1 MEQENI
7 LVKEKIGKL
16 ILKFSIPCIVSML
29 VNSLYNIVDQIFI
42 GQGVG
47 TLGNGATNVVFPLVM
62 IGLAFSLMFGDGA
75 SAYLSLKLG
84 EKKKKEAEDMEQE
97 LLQEIA
103 SYWGTRAEG
112 YSEVNEKEL
121 AGSQREAWLHVLEE
135 QFPEKKKEEMKILD
149 IGTGPGFFPMI
160 LSEAGYTVTA
170 VDYTEE
176 MLEKAKENLGK
187 YTKYG
192 LERVTLQR
200 MDAQNLEF
208 ADETFDVVIS
218 RNLTWNLEKPEQ
230 AYQEWM
236 RVLKPGGVL
245 LNFDANWYGYLYDE
259 EKKEAYEADRKK
271 VEEQQLDDHYLCT
284 DIDRM
289 ENIARQV
296 PLSAMERPTWD
307 TKVLESLGVC
317 SIQTDSEIWKRVWSE
332 EERLNYA
339 STPMFLVRA
348 EKSAEQSFQLGDVT
362 VRRGEK
368 YQGDISFANGDIV
381 LPGTIICGKLPGKT
395 MLITGGVHSGEYVGI
410 QACVELGAE
419 LQPEKTVGT
428 IVILKVLNRPAFENR
443 AGSLGLSDGKN
454 LNRVFPG
461 NPNGTEME
469 RLAWAITKEVYPKVD
484 YYIDLHSGDDFEAL
498 TPYVY
503 YAGKAAQEVTE
514 VSRKMA
520 EQVDVPYMVRS
531 MVSSGGAYNYAASKG
546 IASILLERGGM
557 GAWTSEEV
565 NSDKRD
571 VRNILSS
578 LDIYQIRRDV
588 RNYVPMEVT
597 DVRYQAA
604 SEDGLWYPAAKPGD
618 MVAEGAL
625 LGTIRD
631 YNGKLRET
639 CRAEYTGVVLYQTGS
654 LQVTEGGPVVAYGRI
669 VREPEYDDR
678 KEQIVHYWEK
688 RSESFLEQRRSELAN
703 PIAKRWMKEIEKQIP
718 AGRRLKI
725 LDVGCGAGFFSI
737 LLAKEGHEVFG
748 IDLTPEMI
756 ENAIQLAEEE
766 NADCCFQVMD
776 AENPMFADETF
787 DVVISRNLT
796 WTLPNAE
803 HAYGE
808 WMRVLKTGGVLLNF
822 DANYG
827 KEDVADTKGLP
838 EAHAHF
844 KVGNEML
851 EECERIKSQLP
862 ISRKNRP
869 AYDVAVLCENTAGEI
884 RIDTSLGKRI
894 YLEKDEFYN
903 PAPMFS
909 ICAVKQ

>member
-1 MEQENI
+1 MENGRAGK
-7 LVKEKIGKL
+7 VK
-16 ILKFSIPCIVSML
+16 
-29 VNSLYNIVDQIFI
+29 
-42 GQGVG
+42 
-47 TLGNGATNVVFPLVM
+47 
-62 IGLAFSLMFGDGA
+62 
-75 SAYLSLKLG
+75 
-84 EKKKKEAEDMEQE
+84 KKKKEAEDMEQE

-135 QFPEKKKEEMKILD
+135 QFPEKEEMKILD

-259 EKKEAYEADRKK
+259 EKKEVYEADRKK

-498 TPYVY
+498 TPYAY

-578 LDIYQIRRDV
+578 FGMYQIRRDV

>member
-1 MEQENI
+1 MENGCAG
-7 LVKEKIGKL
+7 KIK
-16 ILKFSIPCIVSML
+16 
-29 VNSLYNIVDQIFI
+29 
-42 GQGVG
+42 
-47 TLGNGATNVVFPLVM
+47 
-62 IGLAFSLMFGDGA
+62 
-75 SAYLSLKLG
+75 
-84 EKKKKEAEDMEQE
+84 KKKKEAEDMEQE

-160 LSEAGYTVTA
+160 LSEAGYTVAA

-296 PLSAMERPTWD
+296 PLSAMERPAWD

-348 EKSAEQSFQLGDVT
+348 EKSAEQPFQLGDVT

-368 YQGDISFANGDIV
+368 YQGV
-381 LPGTIICGKLPGKT
+381 
-395 MLITGGVHSGEYVGI
+395 
-410 QACVELGAE
+410 
-419 LQPEKTVGT
+419 
-428 IVILKVLNRPAFENR
+428 
-443 AGSLGLSDGKN
+443 
-454 LNRVFPG
+454 
-461 NPNGTEME
+461 
-469 RLAWAITKEVYPKVD
+469 
-484 YYIDLHSGDDFEAL
+484 
-498 TPYVY
+498 
-503 YAGKAAQEVTE
+503 
-514 VSRKMA
+514 
-520 EQVDVPYMVRS
+520 
-531 MVSSGGAYNYAASKG
+531 
-546 IASILLERGGM
+546 
-557 GAWTSEEV
+557 
-565 NSDKRD
+565 
-571 VRNILSS
+571 
-578 LDIYQIRRDV
+578 
-588 RNYVPMEVT
+588 
-597 DVRYQAA
+597 

-618 MVAEGAL
+618 M
-625 LGTIRD
+625 
-631 YNGKLRET
+631 
-639 CRAEYTGVVLYQTGS
+639 
-654 LQVTEGGPVVAYGRI
+654 VTEGGPVVAYGRI

-894 YLEKDEFYN
+894 YLEKDELYN

>member
-1 MEQENI
+1 MENDRAGK
-7 LVKEKIGKL
+7 VK
-16 ILKFSIPCIVSML
+16 
-29 VNSLYNIVDQIFI
+29 
-42 GQGVG
+42 
-47 TLGNGATNVVFPLVM
+47 
-62 IGLAFSLMFGDGA
+62 
-75 SAYLSLKLG
+75 
-84 EKKKKEAEDMEQE
+84 KKKKEAEDMEQE

-160 LSEAGYTVTA
+160 LSEAGYTVAA

-296 PLSAMERPTWD
+296 PLSAMERPAWD

-368 YQGDISFANGDIV
+368 YQ
-381 LPGTIICGKLPGKT
+381 
-395 MLITGGVHSGEYVGI
+395 
-410 QACVELGAE
+410 
-419 LQPEKTVGT
+419 
-428 IVILKVLNRPAFENR
+428 
-443 AGSLGLSDGKN
+443 
-454 LNRVFPG
+454 
-461 NPNGTEME
+461 
-469 RLAWAITKEVYPKVD
+469 
-484 YYIDLHSGDDFEAL
+484 
-498 TPYVY
+498 
-503 YAGKAAQEVTE
+503 
-514 VSRKMA
+514 
-520 EQVDVPYMVRS
+520 
-531 MVSSGGAYNYAASKG
+531 
-546 IASILLERGGM
+546 
-557 GAWTSEEV
+557 
-565 NSDKRD
+565 
-571 VRNILSS
+571 
-578 LDIYQIRRDV
+578 
-588 RNYVPMEVT
+588 
-597 DVRYQAA
+597 AA

-618 MVAEGAL
+618 M
-625 LGTIRD
+625 
-631 YNGKLRET
+631 
-639 CRAEYTGVVLYQTGS
+639 
-654 LQVTEGGPVVAYGRI
+654 VTEGGPVVAYGRI

-827 KEDVADTKGLP
+827 KDDASDTKDLP
-838 EAHAHF
+838 EQHAHF

-851 EECERIKSQLP
+851 EECERIKAQLP

-869 AYDVAVLCENTAGEI
+869 AYDVAVLCENTEGEI

>member
-1 MEQENI
+1 MENGRAGK
-7 LVKEKIGKL
+7 VK
-16 ILKFSIPCIVSML
+16 
-29 VNSLYNIVDQIFI
+29 
-42 GQGVG
+42 
-47 TLGNGATNVVFPLVM
+47 
-62 IGLAFSLMFGDGA
+62 
-75 SAYLSLKLG
+75 
-84 EKKKKEAEDMEQE
+84 KKKKEAEDMEQE

-160 LSEAGYTVTA
+160 LSEAGYTVAA

-296 PLSAMERPTWD
+296 PLSAMERPAWD

-578 LDIYQIRRDV
+578 LDMYQIRRDV

-597 DVRYQAA
+597 DVCYQAA

-654 LQVTEGGPVVAYGRI
+654 LQVTEGGSVVAYGRI

>member
-1 MEQENI
+1 MENGRAGK
-7 LVKEKIGKL
+7 VK
-16 ILKFSIPCIVSML
+16 
-29 VNSLYNIVDQIFI
+29 
-42 GQGVG
+42 
-47 TLGNGATNVVFPLVM
+47 
-62 IGLAFSLMFGDGA
+62 
-75 SAYLSLKLG
+75 
-84 EKKKKEAEDMEQE
+84 KKKKEAEDMEQE

-135 QFPEKKKEEMKILD
+135 QFPEKEEMKILD

-296 PLSAMERPTWD
+296 PLSAMERPAWD

-339 STPMFLVRA
+339 STPMFLVCA

-578 LDIYQIRRDV
+578 LGMYQIRRDV

-597 DVRYQAA
+597 DVCYQAA

-808 WMRVLKTGGVLLNF
+808 WMRVLKTDGVLLNF

-851 EECERIKSQLP
+851 EECERIKLQLP

>member
-1 MEQENI
+1 MENGRAGK
-7 LVKEKIGKL
+7 VK
-16 ILKFSIPCIVSML
+16 
-29 VNSLYNIVDQIFI
+29 
-42 GQGVG
+42 
-47 TLGNGATNVVFPLVM
+47 
-62 IGLAFSLMFGDGA
+62 
-75 SAYLSLKLG
+75 
-84 EKKKKEAEDMEQE
+84 KKKKEAEDMEQE

-160 LSEAGYTVTA
+160 LSEAGYTVAA

-296 PLSAMERPTWD
+296 PLSAMERPAWD

-597 DVRYQAA
+597 DVCYQAA

-737 LLAKEGHEVFG
+737 LLAKEDHEVFG

>member
-1 MEQENI
+1 MENGRAGK
-7 LVKEKIGKL
+7 VK
-16 ILKFSIPCIVSML
+16 
-29 VNSLYNIVDQIFI
+29 
-42 GQGVG
+42 
-47 TLGNGATNVVFPLVM
+47 
-62 IGLAFSLMFGDGA
+62 
-75 SAYLSLKLG
+75 
-84 EKKKKEAEDMEQE
+84 KKKKEAEDMEQE

-160 LSEAGYTVTA
+160 LSEAGYTVAA

-296 PLSAMERPTWD
+296 PLSAMERPAWD

-368 YQGDISFANGDIV
+368 
-381 LPGTIICGKLPGKT
+381 
-395 MLITGGVHSGEYVGI
+395 
-410 QACVELGAE
+410 
-419 LQPEKTVGT
+419 
-428 IVILKVLNRPAFENR
+428 
-443 AGSLGLSDGKN
+443 
-454 LNRVFPG
+454 
-461 NPNGTEME
+461 
-469 RLAWAITKEVYPKVD
+469 
-484 YYIDLHSGDDFEAL
+484 
-498 TPYVY
+498 
-503 YAGKAAQEVTE
+503 
-514 VSRKMA
+514 
-520 EQVDVPYMVRS
+520 
-531 MVSSGGAYNYAASKG
+531 
-546 IASILLERGGM
+546 
-557 GAWTSEEV
+557 
-565 NSDKRD
+565 
-571 VRNILSS
+571 
-578 LDIYQIRRDV
+578 
-588 RNYVPMEVT
+588 
-597 DVRYQAA
+597 YQAA

>member
-1 MEQENI
+1 MENGRAGK
-7 LVKEKIGKL
+7 VK
-16 ILKFSIPCIVSML
+16 
-29 VNSLYNIVDQIFI
+29 
-42 GQGVG
+42 
-47 TLGNGATNVVFPLVM
+47 
-62 IGLAFSLMFGDGA
+62 
-75 SAYLSLKLG
+75 
-84 EKKKKEAEDMEQE
+84 KKKKEAEDMEQE

-160 LSEAGYTVTA
+160 LSEVGYTVTA

-296 PLSAMERPTWD
+296 PLSAMERPAWD

-348 EKSAEQSFQLGDVT
+348 EKSAEQPFQLGDVT

-578 LDIYQIRRDV
+578 LDMYQIRRDV

-597 DVRYQAA
+597 DVCYQAA

>member
-1 MEQENI
+1 MENGRAGK
-7 LVKEKIGKL
+7 VK
-16 ILKFSIPCIVSML
+16 
-29 VNSLYNIVDQIFI
+29 
-42 GQGVG
+42 
-47 TLGNGATNVVFPLVM
+47 
-62 IGLAFSLMFGDGA
+62 
-75 SAYLSLKLG
+75 
-84 EKKKKEAEDMEQE
+84 KKKKEAEDMEQE

-296 PLSAMERPTWD
+296 PLSAMERPAWD

-348 EKSAEQSFQLGDVT
+348 EKSAEQPFQLGDVT

-578 LDIYQIRRDV
+578 LDMYQIRRDV

-597 DVRYQAA
+597 DVCYQAA

-737 LLAKEGHEVFG
+737 LLAKEDHEVFG

>member
-1 MEQENI
+1 MENGRAGK
-7 LVKEKIGKL
+7 VK
-16 ILKFSIPCIVSML
+16 
-29 VNSLYNIVDQIFI
+29 
-42 GQGVG
+42 
-47 TLGNGATNVVFPLVM
+47 
-62 IGLAFSLMFGDGA
+62 
-75 SAYLSLKLG
+75 
-84 EKKKKEAEDMEQE
+84 KKKKEAEDMEQE

-578 LDIYQIRRDV
+578 LDMYQIRRDV

-597 DVRYQAA
+597 DVCYQAA

-827 KEDVADTKGLP
+827 KDDASDTKDLP
-838 EAHAHF
+838 EQHAHF

-851 EECERIKSQLP
+851 EECERIKAQLP

>member
-1 MEQENI
+1 MENGRAGK
-7 LVKEKIGKL
+7 VKKR
-16 ILKFSIPCIVSML
+16 
-29 VNSLYNIVDQIFI
+29 
-42 GQGVG
+42 
-47 TLGNGATNVVFPLVM
+47 
-62 IGLAFSLMFGDGA
+62 
-75 SAYLSLKLG
+75 
-84 EKKKKEAEDMEQE
+84 KKEAEDMEQE

-296 PLSAMERPTWD
+296 PLSAMERPAWD

-454 LNRVFPG
+454 LNRVCPG

-597 DVRYQAA
+597 DVCYQAA

>member
-1 MEQENI
+1 MENDRAGK
-7 LVKEKIGKL
+7 VK
-16 ILKFSIPCIVSML
+16 
-29 VNSLYNIVDQIFI
+29 
-42 GQGVG
+42 
-47 TLGNGATNVVFPLVM
+47 
-62 IGLAFSLMFGDGA
+62 
-75 SAYLSLKLG
+75 
-84 EKKKKEAEDMEQE
+84 KKKKEAEDMEQE

-160 LSEAGYTVTA
+160 LSEAGYTVAA

-296 PLSAMERPTWD
+296 PLSAMERPAWD

-348 EKSAEQSFQLGDVT
+348 EKSAEQPFQLGDVT

-578 LDIYQIRRDV
+578 LDMYQIRRDV

-597 DVRYQAA
+597 DVCYQAA
-604 SEDGLWYPAAKPGD
+604 SEDGLWYPAAKPGN

-894 YLEKDEFYN
+894 YLEKDELYN

>member
-1 MEQENI
+1 MENGRAGK
-7 LVKEKIGKL
+7 VK
-16 ILKFSIPCIVSML
+16 
-29 VNSLYNIVDQIFI
+29 
-42 GQGVG
+42 
-47 TLGNGATNVVFPLVM
+47 
-62 IGLAFSLMFGDGA
+62 
-75 SAYLSLKLG
+75 
-84 EKKKKEAEDMEQE
+84 KKKKEAEDMEQE

-296 PLSAMERPTWD
+296 PLSAMERPAWD

-578 LDIYQIRRDV
+578 LDMYQIRRDV

-597 DVRYQAA
+597 DVCYQAA

-625 LGTIRD
+625 LGTVRD

>member
-1 MEQENI
+1 MENGRAGK
-7 LVKEKIGKL
+7 VK
-16 ILKFSIPCIVSML
+16 
-29 VNSLYNIVDQIFI
+29 
-42 GQGVG
+42 
-47 TLGNGATNVVFPLVM
+47 
-62 IGLAFSLMFGDGA
+62 
-75 SAYLSLKLG
+75 
-84 EKKKKEAEDMEQE
+84 KKKKEAEDMEQE

-296 PLSAMERPTWD
+296 PLSAMERPAWD
-307 TKVLESLGVC
+307 TKVFESLGVC

-348 EKSAEQSFQLGDVT
+348 EKSAEQPFQLGDVT

-578 LDIYQIRRDV
+578 LDMYQIRRDV

-597 DVRYQAA
+597 DVCYQAA

-851 EECERIKSQLP
+851 EECERIKLQLP

>member
-1 MEQENI
+1 MENGRAGK
-7 LVKEKIGKL
+7 VK
-16 ILKFSIPCIVSML
+16 
-29 VNSLYNIVDQIFI
+29 
-42 GQGVG
+42 
-47 TLGNGATNVVFPLVM
+47 
-62 IGLAFSLMFGDGA
+62 
-75 SAYLSLKLG
+75 
-84 EKKKKEAEDMEQE
+84 KKKKEAEDMEQE

-103 SYWGTRAEG
+103 SYWGSRAEG

-135 QFPEKKKEEMKILD
+135 QFPEKEEMKILD

-160 LSEAGYTVTA
+160 LSEAGYTVAA

-296 PLSAMERPTWD
+296 PLSAMERPAWD

-368 YQGDISFANGDIV
+368 YQ
-381 LPGTIICGKLPGKT
+381 
-395 MLITGGVHSGEYVGI
+395 
-410 QACVELGAE
+410 
-419 LQPEKTVGT
+419 
-428 IVILKVLNRPAFENR
+428 
-443 AGSLGLSDGKN
+443 
-454 LNRVFPG
+454 
-461 NPNGTEME
+461 
-469 RLAWAITKEVYPKVD
+469 
-484 YYIDLHSGDDFEAL
+484 
-498 TPYVY
+498 
-503 YAGKAAQEVTE
+503 
-514 VSRKMA
+514 
-520 EQVDVPYMVRS
+520 
-531 MVSSGGAYNYAASKG
+531 
-546 IASILLERGGM
+546 
-557 GAWTSEEV
+557 
-565 NSDKRD
+565 
-571 VRNILSS
+571 
-578 LDIYQIRRDV
+578 
-588 RNYVPMEVT
+588 
-597 DVRYQAA
+597 AA

-618 MVAEGAL
+618 M
-625 LGTIRD
+625 
-631 YNGKLRET
+631 
-639 CRAEYTGVVLYQTGS
+639 
-654 LQVTEGGPVVAYGRI
+654 VTEGGPVVAYGRI

-894 YLEKDEFYN
+894 YLEKDELYN

>member
-1 MEQENI
+1 MENGRAGK
-7 LVKEKIGKL
+7 VK
-16 ILKFSIPCIVSML
+16 
-29 VNSLYNIVDQIFI
+29 
-42 GQGVG
+42 
-47 TLGNGATNVVFPLVM
+47 
-62 IGLAFSLMFGDGA
+62 
-75 SAYLSLKLG
+75 
-84 EKKKKEAEDMEQE
+84 KKKKEAEDMEQE

-296 PLSAMERPTWD
+296 PLSAMERPAWD

-597 DVRYQAA
+597 DVCYQAA

-894 YLEKDEFYN
+894 YLEKDELYN

>member
-1 MEQENI
+1 MES
-7 LVKEKIGKL
+7 EKIQVK
-16 ILKFSIPCIVSML
+16 V
-29 VNSLYNIVDQIFI
+29 
-42 GQGVG
+42 
-47 TLGNGATNVVFPLVM
+47 
-62 IGLAFSLMFGDGA
+62 
-75 SAYLSLKLG
+75 
-84 EKKKKEAEDMEQE
+84 KKEAECMKQE

-135 QFPEKKKEEMKILD
+135 QFPEKKKEELKILD
-149 IGTGPGFFPMI
+149 IGTGPGFFPML
-160 LSEAGYTVTA
+160 LSEAGYSVTA

-187 YTKYG
+187 YTKHG
-192 LERVTLQR
+192 LERVTLLQ

-230 AYQEWM
+230 AYREWI

-317 SIQTDSEIWKRVWSE
+317 SIRTDSEIWKRVWSE

-419 LQPEKTVGT
+419 LQSEKTVGT

-578 LDIYQIRRDV
+578 LGMYQIRRDV

-718 AGRRLKI
+718 EGRRLKI

-766 NADCCFQVMD
+766 NAGCCFQVMD

-827 KEDVADTKGLP
+827 KEDVSDTKGLP
-838 EAHAHF
+838 EEHAHF

-869 AYDVAVLCENTAGEI
+869 AYDVAVLCENTEGEI

-909 ICAVKQ
+909 IRAVKQ

>member
-1 MEQENI
+1 
-7 LVKEKIGKL
+7 
-16 ILKFSIPCIVSML
+16 
-29 VNSLYNIVDQIFI
+29 
-42 GQGVG
+42 
-47 TLGNGATNVVFPLVM
+47 
-62 IGLAFSLMFGDGA
+62 
-75 SAYLSLKLG
+75 
-84 EKKKKEAEDMEQE
+84 MEQE

-160 LSEAGYTVTA
+160 LSEAGYTVAA

-259 EKKEAYEADRKK
+259 EKKEAYGADRKK

-296 PLSAMERPTWD
+296 PLSAMERPAWD

-348 EKSAEQSFQLGDVT
+348 EKSAEQPFQLGDVT

-368 YQGDISFANGDIV
+368 
-381 LPGTIICGKLPGKT
+381 
-395 MLITGGVHSGEYVGI
+395 
-410 QACVELGAE
+410 
-419 LQPEKTVGT
+419 
-428 IVILKVLNRPAFENR
+428 
-443 AGSLGLSDGKN
+443 
-454 LNRVFPG
+454 
-461 NPNGTEME
+461 
-469 RLAWAITKEVYPKVD
+469 
-484 YYIDLHSGDDFEAL
+484 
-498 TPYVY
+498 
-503 YAGKAAQEVTE
+503 
-514 VSRKMA
+514 
-520 EQVDVPYMVRS
+520 
-531 MVSSGGAYNYAASKG
+531 
-546 IASILLERGGM
+546 
-557 GAWTSEEV
+557 
-565 NSDKRD
+565 
-571 VRNILSS
+571 
-578 LDIYQIRRDV
+578 
-588 RNYVPMEVT
+588 
-597 DVRYQAA
+597 YQAA

-618 MVAEGAL
+618 M
-625 LGTIRD
+625 
-631 YNGKLRET
+631 
-639 CRAEYTGVVLYQTGS
+639 
-654 LQVTEGGPVVAYGRI
+654 VTEGGPVVAYGRI

>member
-1 MEQENI
+1 MENGRAGK
-7 LVKEKIGKL
+7 VK
-16 ILKFSIPCIVSML
+16 
-29 VNSLYNIVDQIFI
+29 
-42 GQGVG
+42 
-47 TLGNGATNVVFPLVM
+47 
-62 IGLAFSLMFGDGA
+62 
-75 SAYLSLKLG
+75 
-84 EKKKKEAEDMEQE
+84 KKKKEAEDMEQE
-97 LLQEIA
+97 LLQEIV

-296 PLSAMERPTWD
+296 PLSAMERPAWD

-578 LDIYQIRRDV
+578 LDMYQIRRDV

-597 DVRYQAA
+597 DVCYQAA

-737 LLAKEGHEVFG
+737 LLAKEDHEVFG

-808 WMRVLKTGGVLLNF
+808 WMRVLKTDGVLLNF

>member
-1 MEQENI
+1 MENGCAG
-7 LVKEKIGKL
+7 KIK
-16 ILKFSIPCIVSML
+16 
-29 VNSLYNIVDQIFI
+29 
-42 GQGVG
+42 
-47 TLGNGATNVVFPLVM
+47 
-62 IGLAFSLMFGDGA
+62 
-75 SAYLSLKLG
+75 
-84 EKKKKEAEDMEQE
+84 KKKKEAEDMEQE

-160 LSEAGYTVTA
+160 LSEAGYTVAA

-296 PLSAMERPTWD
+296 PLSAMERPAWD

-348 EKSAEQSFQLGDVT
+348 EKSAEQPFQLGDVT

-368 YQGDISFANGDIV
+368 
-381 LPGTIICGKLPGKT
+381 
-395 MLITGGVHSGEYVGI
+395 
-410 QACVELGAE
+410 
-419 LQPEKTVGT
+419 
-428 IVILKVLNRPAFENR
+428 
-443 AGSLGLSDGKN
+443 
-454 LNRVFPG
+454 
-461 NPNGTEME
+461 
-469 RLAWAITKEVYPKVD
+469 
-484 YYIDLHSGDDFEAL
+484 
-498 TPYVY
+498 
-503 YAGKAAQEVTE
+503 
-514 VSRKMA
+514 
-520 EQVDVPYMVRS
+520 
-531 MVSSGGAYNYAASKG
+531 
-546 IASILLERGGM
+546 
-557 GAWTSEEV
+557 
-565 NSDKRD
+565 
-571 VRNILSS
+571 
-578 LDIYQIRRDV
+578 
-588 RNYVPMEVT
+588 
-597 DVRYQAA
+597 YQAA

-618 MVAEGAL
+618 M
-625 LGTIRD
+625 
-631 YNGKLRET
+631 
-639 CRAEYTGVVLYQTGS
+639 
-654 LQVTEGGPVVAYGRI
+654 VTEGGPVVAYGRI

-808 WMRVLKTGGVLLNF
+808 WMRVLKTDGVLLNF

>member
-1 MEQENI
+1 M
-7 LVKEKIGKL
+7 K
-16 ILKFSIPCIVSML
+16 
-29 VNSLYNIVDQIFI
+29 
-42 GQGVG
+42 
-47 TLGNGATNVVFPLVM
+47 
-62 IGLAFSLMFGDGA
+62 
-75 SAYLSLKLG
+75 
-84 EKKKKEAEDMEQE
+84 QE

-259 EKKEAYEADRKK
+259 EKKEAYGADRKK

-296 PLSAMERPTWD
+296 PLSAMERPAWD

-578 LDIYQIRRDV
+578 LDMYQIRRDV

-597 DVRYQAA
+597 DVCYQAA
-604 SEDGLWYPAAKPGD
+604 SEDGLWYPAAKPGN

>member
-1 MEQENI
+1 MENDRAGK
-7 LVKEKIGKL
+7 VK
-16 ILKFSIPCIVSML
+16 
-29 VNSLYNIVDQIFI
+29 
-42 GQGVG
+42 
-47 TLGNGATNVVFPLVM
+47 
-62 IGLAFSLMFGDGA
+62 
-75 SAYLSLKLG
+75 
-84 EKKKKEAEDMEQE
+84 KKKKEAEDMEQE

-160 LSEAGYTVTA
+160 LSEAGYTVAA

-296 PLSAMERPTWD
+296 PLSAMERPAWD

-348 EKSAEQSFQLGDVT
+348 EKSAEQPFQLGDVT

-578 LDIYQIRRDV
+578 LDMYQIRRDV

-597 DVRYQAA
+597 DVCYQAA

-737 LLAKEGHEVFG
+737 LLAKEDHEVFG

>member
-1 MEQENI
+1 MENGRAGK
-7 LVKEKIGKL
+7 VK
-16 ILKFSIPCIVSML
+16 
-29 VNSLYNIVDQIFI
+29 
-42 GQGVG
+42 
-47 TLGNGATNVVFPLVM
+47 
-62 IGLAFSLMFGDGA
+62 
-75 SAYLSLKLG
+75 
-84 EKKKKEAEDMEQE
+84 KKKKEAEDMEQE

-578 LDIYQIRRDV
+578 LDMYQIRRDV

-597 DVRYQAA
+597 DVCYQAA

>member
-1 MEQENI
+1 MENGRAGK
-7 LVKEKIGKL
+7 VK
-16 ILKFSIPCIVSML
+16 
-29 VNSLYNIVDQIFI
+29 
-42 GQGVG
+42 
-47 TLGNGATNVVFPLVM
+47 
-62 IGLAFSLMFGDGA
+62 
-75 SAYLSLKLG
+75 
-84 EKKKKEAEDMEQE
+84 KKKKEAEDMEQE
-97 LLQEIA
+97 LLQEIV

-296 PLSAMERPTWD
+296 PLSAMERPAWD

-597 DVRYQAA
+597 DVCYQAA

-827 KEDVADTKGLP
+827 KEDVADTKGLL

>member
-1 MEQENI
+1 MENDRAG
-7 LVKEKIGKL
+7 KIK
-16 ILKFSIPCIVSML
+16 
-29 VNSLYNIVDQIFI
+29 
-42 GQGVG
+42 
-47 TLGNGATNVVFPLVM
+47 
-62 IGLAFSLMFGDGA
+62 
-75 SAYLSLKLG
+75 
-84 EKKKKEAEDMEQE
+84 KKKKEAEDMEQE

-160 LSEAGYTVTA
+160 LSEAGYTVAA

-296 PLSAMERPTWD
+296 PLSAMERPAWD

-578 LDIYQIRRDV
+578 LDMYQIRRDV

-597 DVRYQAA
+597 DVCYQAA
-604 SEDGLWYPAAKPGD
+604 SEDGLWYPAAKPGN

-737 LLAKEGHEVFG
+737 LLAKEDHEVFG

>member
-1 MEQENI
+1 MENGRAGK
-7 LVKEKIGKL
+7 VK
-16 ILKFSIPCIVSML
+16 
-29 VNSLYNIVDQIFI
+29 
-42 GQGVG
+42 
-47 TLGNGATNVVFPLVM
+47 
-62 IGLAFSLMFGDGA
+62 
-75 SAYLSLKLG
+75 
-84 EKKKKEAEDMEQE
+84 KKKKEAEDMEQE

-160 LSEAGYTVTA
+160 LSEAGYTVAA

-296 PLSAMERPTWD
+296 PLSAMERPAWD

-348 EKSAEQSFQLGDVT
+348 EKSAEQPFQLGDVT

-368 YQGDISFANGDIV
+368 YQGV
-381 LPGTIICGKLPGKT
+381 
-395 MLITGGVHSGEYVGI
+395 
-410 QACVELGAE
+410 
-419 LQPEKTVGT
+419 
-428 IVILKVLNRPAFENR
+428 
-443 AGSLGLSDGKN
+443 
-454 LNRVFPG
+454 
-461 NPNGTEME
+461 
-469 RLAWAITKEVYPKVD
+469 
-484 YYIDLHSGDDFEAL
+484 
-498 TPYVY
+498 
-503 YAGKAAQEVTE
+503 
-514 VSRKMA
+514 
-520 EQVDVPYMVRS
+520 
-531 MVSSGGAYNYAASKG
+531 
-546 IASILLERGGM
+546 
-557 GAWTSEEV
+557 
-565 NSDKRD
+565 
-571 VRNILSS
+571 
-578 LDIYQIRRDV
+578 
-588 RNYVPMEVT
+588 
-597 DVRYQAA
+597 

-737 LLAKEGHEVFG
+737 LLAKEDHEVFG

>member
-1 MEQENI
+1 MENGRAGK
-7 LVKEKIGKL
+7 VK
-16 ILKFSIPCIVSML
+16 
-29 VNSLYNIVDQIFI
+29 
-42 GQGVG
+42 
-47 TLGNGATNVVFPLVM
+47 
-62 IGLAFSLMFGDGA
+62 
-75 SAYLSLKLG
+75 
-84 EKKKKEAEDMEQE
+84 KKKKEAEDMEQE

-296 PLSAMERPTWD
+296 PLSAMERPAWD

-348 EKSAEQSFQLGDVT
+348 KKSAEQSFQLGDVT

-597 DVRYQAA
+597 DVCYQAA
-604 SEDGLWYPAAKPGD
+604 SEDGLWYPAAKPGN

>member
-1 MEQENI
+1 MENGCAG
-7 LVKEKIGKL
+7 KIK
-16 ILKFSIPCIVSML
+16 
-29 VNSLYNIVDQIFI
+29 
-42 GQGVG
+42 
-47 TLGNGATNVVFPLVM
+47 
-62 IGLAFSLMFGDGA
+62 
-75 SAYLSLKLG
+75 
-84 EKKKKEAEDMEQE
+84 KKKKEAEDMEQE

-160 LSEAGYTVTA
+160 LSEAGYTVAA

-296 PLSAMERPTWD
+296 PLSAMERPAWD

-348 EKSAEQSFQLGDVT
+348 EKSAEQPFQLGDVT

-368 YQGDISFANGDIV
+368 
-381 LPGTIICGKLPGKT
+381 
-395 MLITGGVHSGEYVGI
+395 
-410 QACVELGAE
+410 
-419 LQPEKTVGT
+419 
-428 IVILKVLNRPAFENR
+428 
-443 AGSLGLSDGKN
+443 
-454 LNRVFPG
+454 
-461 NPNGTEME
+461 
-469 RLAWAITKEVYPKVD
+469 
-484 YYIDLHSGDDFEAL
+484 
-498 TPYVY
+498 
-503 YAGKAAQEVTE
+503 
-514 VSRKMA
+514 
-520 EQVDVPYMVRS
+520 
-531 MVSSGGAYNYAASKG
+531 
-546 IASILLERGGM
+546 
-557 GAWTSEEV
+557 
-565 NSDKRD
+565 
-571 VRNILSS
+571 
-578 LDIYQIRRDV
+578 
-588 RNYVPMEVT
+588 
-597 DVRYQAA
+597 YQAA

-618 MVAEGAL
+618 M
-625 LGTIRD
+625 
-631 YNGKLRET
+631 
-639 CRAEYTGVVLYQTGS
+639 
-654 LQVTEGGPVVAYGRI
+654 VTEGGPVVAYGRI

-894 YLEKDEFYN
+894 YLEKDELYN

>member
-1 MEQENI
+1 MENGRAGK
-7 LVKEKIGKL
+7 VK
-16 ILKFSIPCIVSML
+16 
-29 VNSLYNIVDQIFI
+29 
-42 GQGVG
+42 
-47 TLGNGATNVVFPLVM
+47 
-62 IGLAFSLMFGDGA
+62 
-75 SAYLSLKLG
+75 
-84 EKKKKEAEDMEQE
+84 KKKKEAEDMEQE

-597 DVRYQAA
+597 DVCYQAA

-625 LGTIRD
+625 LGTVRD

-827 KEDVADTKGLP
+827 KDDASDTKDLP
-838 EAHAHF
+838 EQHAHF

-851 EECERIKSQLP
+851 EECERIKAQLP

>member
-1 MEQENI
+1 MENGRAGK
-7 LVKEKIGKL
+7 VK
-16 ILKFSIPCIVSML
+16 
-29 VNSLYNIVDQIFI
+29 
-42 GQGVG
+42 
-47 TLGNGATNVVFPLVM
+47 
-62 IGLAFSLMFGDGA
+62 
-75 SAYLSLKLG
+75 
-84 EKKKKEAEDMEQE
+84 KKKKEAEDMEQE

-160 LSEAGYTVTA
+160 LSEAGYTVAA

-296 PLSAMERPTWD
+296 PLSAMERPAWD

-348 EKSAEQSFQLGDVT
+348 EKSAEQFFQLGDVT

-368 YQGDISFANGDIV
+368 
-381 LPGTIICGKLPGKT
+381 
-395 MLITGGVHSGEYVGI
+395 
-410 QACVELGAE
+410 
-419 LQPEKTVGT
+419 
-428 IVILKVLNRPAFENR
+428 
-443 AGSLGLSDGKN
+443 
-454 LNRVFPG
+454 
-461 NPNGTEME
+461 
-469 RLAWAITKEVYPKVD
+469 
-484 YYIDLHSGDDFEAL
+484 
-498 TPYVY
+498 
-503 YAGKAAQEVTE
+503 
-514 VSRKMA
+514 
-520 EQVDVPYMVRS
+520 
-531 MVSSGGAYNYAASKG
+531 
-546 IASILLERGGM
+546 
-557 GAWTSEEV
+557 
-565 NSDKRD
+565 
-571 VRNILSS
+571 
-578 LDIYQIRRDV
+578 
-588 RNYVPMEVT
+588 
-597 DVRYQAA
+597 YQAA

-618 MVAEGAL
+618 M
-625 LGTIRD
+625 
-631 YNGKLRET
+631 
-639 CRAEYTGVVLYQTGS
+639 
-654 LQVTEGGPVVAYGRI
+654 VTEGGPVVAYGRI

-748 IDLTPEMI
+748 IDLTPEMV

>member
-1 MEQENI
+1 
-7 LVKEKIGKL
+7 
-16 ILKFSIPCIVSML
+16 
-29 VNSLYNIVDQIFI
+29 
-42 GQGVG
+42 
-47 TLGNGATNVVFPLVM
+47 
-62 IGLAFSLMFGDGA
+62 
-75 SAYLSLKLG
+75 
-84 EKKKKEAEDMEQE
+84 MEQE

-135 QFPEKKKEEMKILD
+135 NFPKKKKEEIKILD

-176 MLEKAKENLGK
+176 MLEKAEENLK
-187 YTKYG
+187 KFTKSG
-192 LERVTLQR
+192 LERVTLLR
-200 MDAQNLEF
+200 MDAQKLDF

-218 RNLTWNLEKPEQ
+218 RNLTWDLEKPEQ
-230 AYQEWM
+230 AYREWM
-236 RVLKPGGVL
+236 RVLKEGGVL

-271 VEEQQLDDHYLCT
+271 VKEQQLDDHYLCT
-284 DIDRM
+284 DINRM

-296 PLSAMERPTWD
+296 PLSAMKRPAWD
-307 TKVLESLGVC
+307 MKVLEALGVC
-317 SIQTDSEIWKRVWSE
+317 SIQTDSEIWKRVWSK

-348 EKSAEQSFQLGDVT
+348 EKNEAQPFTLGDVT
-362 VRRGEK
+362 VHRGEK

-484 YYIDLHSGDDFEAL
+484 YYIDIHSGDDFEAL

-514 VSRKMA
+514 TSRKMA

-578 LDIYQIRRDV
+578 LGMYQIRRDV

-618 MVAEGAL
+618 MIAEGAL

-718 AGRRLKI
+718 SGRRLKI

-766 NADCCFQVMD
+766 NADCHFQVMD

-803 HAYGE
+803 HAYSE

-827 KEDVADTKGLP
+827 KEDVSDTKGLP
-838 EAHAHF
+838 EEHAHF

-869 AYDVAVLCENTAGEI
+869 AYDVAVLCENTEGEI

-903 PAPMFS
+903 PAPMFA

>member
-1 MEQENI
+1 MENGRAGK
-7 LVKEKIGKL
+7 VK
-16 ILKFSIPCIVSML
+16 
-29 VNSLYNIVDQIFI
+29 
-42 GQGVG
+42 
-47 TLGNGATNVVFPLVM
+47 
-62 IGLAFSLMFGDGA
+62 
-75 SAYLSLKLG
+75 
-84 EKKKKEAEDMEQE
+84 KKKKEAEDMEQE

-296 PLSAMERPTWD
+296 PLSAMERPAWD

-348 EKSAEQSFQLGDVT
+348 EKSAEQPFQLGDVT

-578 LDIYQIRRDV
+578 LGMYQIRRDV

-597 DVRYQAA
+597 DVCYQAA

-625 LGTIRD
+625 LGTVRD

-808 WMRVLKTGGVLLNF
+808 WMRVLKTDGVLLNF

>member
-1 MEQENI
+1 M
-7 LVKEKIGKL
+7 K
-16 ILKFSIPCIVSML
+16 
-29 VNSLYNIVDQIFI
+29 
-42 GQGVG
+42 
-47 TLGNGATNVVFPLVM
+47 
-62 IGLAFSLMFGDGA
+62 
-75 SAYLSLKLG
+75 
-84 EKKKKEAEDMEQE
+84 QE

-296 PLSAMERPTWD
+296 PLSAMERPAWD

-578 LDIYQIRRDV
+578 LDMYQIRRDV

-597 DVRYQAA
+597 DVCYQAA

-808 WMRVLKTGGVLLNF
+808 WMRVLKTDGVLLNF

>member
-1 MEQENI
+1 MENGCAG
-7 LVKEKIGKL
+7 KIK
-16 ILKFSIPCIVSML
+16 
-29 VNSLYNIVDQIFI
+29 
-42 GQGVG
+42 
-47 TLGNGATNVVFPLVM
+47 
-62 IGLAFSLMFGDGA
+62 
-75 SAYLSLKLG
+75 
-84 EKKKKEAEDMEQE
+84 KKKKEAEDMEQE

-160 LSEAGYTVTA
+160 LSEAGYTVAA

-296 PLSAMERPTWD
+296 PLSAMERPAWD

-348 EKSAEQSFQLGDVT
+348 EKSAEQPFQLGDVT

-578 LDIYQIRRDV
+578 LDMYQIRRDV

-597 DVRYQAA
+597 DVCYQAA

>member
-1 MEQENI
+1 LENDRAGK
-7 LVKEKIGKL
+7 VK
-16 ILKFSIPCIVSML
+16 
-29 VNSLYNIVDQIFI
+29 
-42 GQGVG
+42 
-47 TLGNGATNVVFPLVM
+47 
-62 IGLAFSLMFGDGA
+62 
-75 SAYLSLKLG
+75 
-84 EKKKKEAEDMEQE
+84 KKKKEAEDMEQE

-160 LSEAGYTVTA
+160 LSEAGYTVAA

-208 ADETFDVVIS
+208 VDETFDVVIS

-296 PLSAMERPTWD
+296 PLSAMERPAWD

-578 LDIYQIRRDV
+578 LDMYQIRRDV

-597 DVRYQAA
+597 DVCYQAA
-604 SEDGLWYPAAKPGD
+604 SEDGLWYPAAKPGN

-894 YLEKDEFYN
+894 YLEKDELYN

>member
-1 MEQENI
+1 MENGCAG
-7 LVKEKIGKL
+7 KIK
-16 ILKFSIPCIVSML
+16 
-29 VNSLYNIVDQIFI
+29 
-42 GQGVG
+42 
-47 TLGNGATNVVFPLVM
+47 
-62 IGLAFSLMFGDGA
+62 
-75 SAYLSLKLG
+75 
-84 EKKKKEAEDMEQE
+84 KKKKEAEDMEQE

-160 LSEAGYTVTA
+160 LSEAGYTVAA

-578 LDIYQIRRDV
+578 LDMYQIRRDV

-597 DVRYQAA
+597 DVCYQAA
-604 SEDGLWYPAAKPGD
+604 SEDGLWYLAVKPGD

-766 NADCCFQVMD
+766 NADCRFQVMD

-851 EECERIKSQLP
+851 EECERIKLQLP

>member
-1 MEQENI
+1 LENGRAGK
-7 LVKEKIGKL
+7 VK
-16 ILKFSIPCIVSML
+16 
-29 VNSLYNIVDQIFI
+29 
-42 GQGVG
+42 
-47 TLGNGATNVVFPLVM
+47 
-62 IGLAFSLMFGDGA
+62 
-75 SAYLSLKLG
+75 
-84 EKKKKEAEDMEQE
+84 KKKKEAEDMEQE

-135 QFPEKKKEEMKILD
+135 QFPEKEEMKILD

-296 PLSAMERPTWD
+296 PLSAMERPAWD

-348 EKSAEQSFQLGDVT
+348 EKSAEQPFQLGDVT

-578 LDIYQIRRDV
+578 LDMYQIRRDV

-597 DVRYQAA
+597 DVCYQAA

>member
-1 MEQENI
+1 M
-7 LVKEKIGKL
+7 K
-16 ILKFSIPCIVSML
+16 
-29 VNSLYNIVDQIFI
+29 
-42 GQGVG
+42 
-47 TLGNGATNVVFPLVM
+47 
-62 IGLAFSLMFGDGA
+62 
-75 SAYLSLKLG
+75 
-84 EKKKKEAEDMEQE
+84 QE

-296 PLSAMERPTWD
+296 PLSAMERPAWD

-557 GAWTSEEV
+557 GAWTFEEV

-578 LDIYQIRRDV
+578 LGIYQIRRDV

-597 DVRYQAA
+597 DVCYQAA

-618 MVAEGAL
+618 MVAESAL

-808 WMRVLKTGGVLLNF
+808 WMRVLKTDGVLLNF

-838 EAHAHF
+838 EEHAHF